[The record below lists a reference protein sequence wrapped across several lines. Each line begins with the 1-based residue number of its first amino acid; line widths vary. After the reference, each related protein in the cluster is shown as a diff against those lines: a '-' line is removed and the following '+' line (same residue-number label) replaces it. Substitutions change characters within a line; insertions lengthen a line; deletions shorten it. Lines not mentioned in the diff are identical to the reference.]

1 MEAKGQR
8 RPSPLLIV
16 IALMA
21 VVAVAIGWLF
31 MPADNTASVSPVEE
45 TVALPDT
52 VGDRIGDADSSKGNT
67 VADRQTAGR
76 SHNHSQENAVVQDDS
91 ASLPP
96 EVHLEGLTV
105 GRSDDSPRLVVP
117 SDVVDAMLDEQ
128 SVGGSGEQSA
138 DRVNVRNPASG
149 GDRT

>member
-1 MEAKGQR
+1 MEAKGPR

-31 MPADNTASVSPVEE
+31 MPADNTPSVSPVEE

-52 VGDRIGDADSSKGNT
+52 VGDRIGDM

-76 SHNHSQENAVVQDDS
+76 SQSHGQENAVVQDDS

-128 SVGGSGEQSA
+128 SVGAVVSNQLP
-138 DRVNVRNPASG
+138 R
-149 GDRT
+149 